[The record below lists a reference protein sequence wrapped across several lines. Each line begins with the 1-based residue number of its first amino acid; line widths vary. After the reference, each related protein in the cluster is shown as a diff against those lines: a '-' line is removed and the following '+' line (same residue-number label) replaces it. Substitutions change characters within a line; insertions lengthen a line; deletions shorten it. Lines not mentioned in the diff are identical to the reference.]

1 MKLGKWIKVVDPVI
15 DVEIWSQYSE
25 EDEPLYKGSMFNIPW
40 TLVDK
45 EIGRVDDN
53 INEPIFIVQK
63 ENEYGV
69 MLPYIVINIIE

>member
-1 MKLGKWIKVVDPVI
+1 MKLGKWIKVIDPVI
-15 DVEIWSQYSE
+15 EVEIWSQYT

-45 EIGRVDDN
+45 EIGRVDD
-53 INEPIFIVQK
+53 ITNEPVFIVQR

-69 MLPYIVINIIE
+69 TLPCIIINIIE

>member
-1 MKLGKWIKVVDPVI
+1 MKLEKWIKVIDPVI
-15 DVEIWSQYSE
+15 EVEIWSQYT

-45 EIGRVDDN
+45 EIGRVDD
-53 INEPIFIVQK
+53 ITNEPIFIVQR

-69 MLPYIVINIIE
+69 TLPCIIINIIE

>member
-1 MKLGKWIKVVDPVI
+1 MKLGKWIKVIDPVI
-15 DVEIWSQYSE
+15 EVEIWSQYT

-45 EIGRVDDN
+45 EIGRVDD
-53 INEPIFIVQK
+53 ITNEPIFIVQR

-69 MLPYIVINIIE
+69 TLPCIIINIIE

>member
-1 MKLGKWIKVVDPVI
+1 MKLGKWIKVIDPVI
-15 DVEIWSQYSE
+15 EVEIWSQYT
-25 EDEPLYKGSMFNIPW
+25 EDEPLYKGNMFNIPW

-53 INEPIFIVQK
+53 INEPIFIVQR

-69 MLPYIVINIIE
+69 TLPCIIINIIE